1 MYVVA
6 LFVPE
11 WIPIESVLDFQDFPK
26 PEAQEARRL
35 PISKTPKKTTKLS
48 PAEKKDRKRLRERAR
63 MANKRNDP
71 AYLLREAE
79 KKAKKR
85 EDSDVR
91 DKENAQQRARQAKK
105 RADPDVRDEENAQQR
120 ARQAKKRADPDVRDE
135 ENAQKRARRAED
147 GEYRDALQVRDV
159 NRKRTARNEKR
170 DRRVDLSKGFVDE
183 EHTTFALWRATEKGS
198 DDMRDR
204 DENGRHYLGRMDVRC
219 GYCGAIGFRGE
230 LKTKGDD
237 GDGNKVQNFGSL
249 CCCKGKIGGTVNY
262 ELGDTLENLYTST
275 DVNALHFRANAR
287 VNNNSM
293 AMSSLACEHG
303 WRQRFH
309 NNKCEGML
317 TSQGQLLRK
326 MGPLTAR
333 DGERPKCIQAY
344 FYGAD
349 QATAYR
355 MMNCKVSIPSKER
368 ETYKSVFKAL
378 HRTLLGAG
386 NKYLDAFMS
395 VKDYIET
402 KLKDKVWDVRLS
414 ITANL
419 IR

>member
-1 MYVVA
+1 M
-6 LFVPE
+6 
-11 WIPIESVLDFQDFPK
+11 
-26 PEAQEARRL
+26 
-35 PISKTPKKTTKLS
+35 
-48 PAEKKDRKRLRERAR
+48 
-63 MANKRNDP
+63 
-71 AYLLREAE
+71 
-79 KKAKKR
+79 
-85 EDSDVR
+85 
-91 DKENAQQRARQAKK
+91 
-105 RADPDVRDEENAQQR
+105 
-120 ARQAKKRADPDVRDE
+120 
-135 ENAQKRARRAED
+135 
-147 GEYRDALQVRDV
+147 

-170 DRRVDLSKGFVDE
+170 DRRVDVSKGFVDD
-183 EHTTFALWRATEKGS
+183 EHKTFHHRRDTEKGS

-204 DENGRHYLGRMDVRC
+204 DENGRHYLGKMDVRC

-249 CCCKGKIGGTVNY
+249 CCCKGKIGGIVDY
-262 ELGDTLENLYTST
+262 ELGDMLENLYTSPT
-275 DVNALHFRANAR
+275 DINALHFRANAR
-287 VNNNSM
+287 VYNNSM

-309 NNKCEGML
+309 NNRCEGML

-344 FYGAD
+344 FYGED

-355 MMNCKVSIPSKER
+355 MLNCKVSIPSKER
-368 ETYKSVFKAL
+368 ETYKSVFKTL
-378 HRTLLGAG
+378 HRTLLNSG
-386 NKYLDAFMS
+386 NKYLDSFMS

-414 ITANL
+414 ITANASVEESIHRGRL
-419 IR
+419 NLPTQDEVAILFPDDITAQHKRNVILNYRAPAGSSGLRYIPDYHRMYDATQYPTLFVKGQDGWH

>member
-1 MYVVA
+1 M
-6 LFVPE
+6 P
-11 WIPIESVLDFQDFPK
+11 
-26 PEAQEARRL
+26 R
-35 PISKTPKKTTKLS
+35 KKTKKTKLS
-48 PAEKKDRKRLRERAR
+48 PAEKKDRIRLRDRAR
-63 MANKRNDP
+63 
-71 AYLLREAE
+71 
-79 KKAKKR
+79 KARKR
-85 EDSDVR
+85 EDPEVRGKENAQQRARREDPDVR
-91 DKENAQQRARQAKK
+91 DKENAQQRARQARK
-105 RADPDVRDEENAQQR
+105 REDPDVRG
-120 ARQAKKRADPDVRDE
+120 K

-159 NRKRTARNEKR
+159 NRKRTARNDKR

-198 DDMRDR
+198 DDMKDR

-237 GDGNKVQNFGSL
+237 GDGNKIQNFGSL
-249 CCCKGKIGGTVNY
+249 CCCKGKIGGIVDY
-262 ELGDTLENLYTST
+262 ELGDTLENLYTSP

-287 VNNNSM
+287 VYNNSM

-355 MMNCKVSIPSKER
+355 MMNCRVSIPSKER

-378 HRTLLGAG
+378 HRTLV
-386 NKYLDAFMS
+386 S
-395 VKDYIET
+395 P
-402 KLKDKVWDVRLS
+402 
-414 ITANL
+414 
-419 IR
+419 